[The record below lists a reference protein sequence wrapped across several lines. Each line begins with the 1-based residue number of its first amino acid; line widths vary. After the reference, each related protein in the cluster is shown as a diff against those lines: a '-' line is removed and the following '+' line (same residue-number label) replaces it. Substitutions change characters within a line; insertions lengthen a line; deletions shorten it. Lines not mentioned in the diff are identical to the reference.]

1 MGNILLPK
9 IENID
14 LNLCNNILKKVD
26 RIIRSNEDIEK
37 ALDLVDREVLVNFLK
52 INSDICNRFRLIW
65 KNAEAEIKTKLT
77 FLKL

>member
-14 LNLCNNILKKVD
+14 LNLRDNILKEVD

-37 ALDLVDREVLVNFLK
+37 ALDLVDREVLADFLK
-52 INSDICNRFRLIW
+52 IDSDICNRFRLIW
-65 KNAEAEIKTKLT
+65 KKMQKRR
-77 FLKL
+77 LKRS